1 MKKERKSFKEV
12 VCDNRGKILTGALC
26 ITTAT
31 LGYLLF
37 KEVKQNEILKI
48 ENVKLNTENKMVNKF
63 KETVETIQ
71 EAMSEGMIQEAIAT
85 TTRKL
90 NNRIDIR
97 DRLLSKGNLE
107 YKEQVKLNKALEE
120 IEVFER
126 RLNAFNKLEEKYFI
140 ED

>member
-1 MKKERKSFKEV
+1 MKKERKSFKDV
-12 VCDNRGKILTGALC
+12 VYDNRGKILIGALC
-26 ITTAT
+26 ITTGT
-31 LGYLLF
+31 LSYLLF

-48 ENVKLNTENKMVNKF
+48 ENVKLNTENKF

-90 NNRIDIR
+90 NNRIDR
-97 DRLLSKGNLE
+97 KDRLLNKNNLDHT
-107 YKEQVKLNKALEE
+107 EQMKLNKALEE

>member
-12 VCDNRGKILTGALC
+12 VYDNRGKILIGALC
-26 ITTAT
+26 ITTGT
-31 LGYLLF
+31 LSYLLF
-37 KEVKQNEILKI
+37 KEVKQNEILKM

-90 NNRIDIR
+90 NSRMDKR
-97 DRLLSKGNLE
+97 DHLLSKNNLK
-107 YKEQVKLNKALEE
+107 YDDQIKLEKTLEE

-126 RLNAFNKLEEKYFI
+126 RLNAFNKLEKKYFI

>member
-12 VCDNRGKILTGALC
+12 VYDNRGKILTGALC
-26 ITTAT
+26 ITTVT
-31 LGYLLF
+31 LSYLLF

-97 DRLLSKGNLE
+97 DRLLNKNNLDHT
-107 YKEQVKLNKALEE
+107 EQMKLNKALEE

>member
-1 MKKERKSFKEV
+1 
-12 VCDNRGKILTGALC
+12 
-26 ITTAT
+26 
-31 LGYLLF
+31 
-37 KEVKQNEILKI
+37 
-48 ENVKLNTENKMVNKF
+48 MVNKF

-107 YKEQVKLNKALEE
+107 YKEQVKLNKTLEE

>member
-12 VCDNRGKILTGALC
+12 VYDNRGKILTGALC

-31 LGYLLF
+31 LSYLLF
-37 KEVKQNEILKI
+37 KEVKQNEIIKM

-90 NNRIDIR
+90 NSRMDKR
-97 DRLLSKGNLE
+97 DHLLSKNNLK
-107 YKEQVKLNKALEE
+107 YDDKIKLEKTLEE